1 MYTYTYKVYT
11 YNIYKEKISP
21 ILSLYLSSSM
31 TFRKRYIKLRLVL
44 CASREYI
51 MFHVVIL
58 PELLKGGGTFS
69 SILIVPPPES
79 LRRGTILKG
88 GAVTPMED

>member
-11 YNIYKEKISP
+11 FNIYKEKISP

-51 MFHVVIL
+51 MFHVVIP

-69 SILIVPPPES
+69 SILIVPP
-79 LRRGTILKG
+79 LNL
-88 GAVTPMED
+88 

>member
-21 ILSLYLSSSM
+21 ILSLSLYLSSSM

-69 SILIVPPPES
+69 SILIVPPP
-79 LRRGTILKG
+79 
-88 GAVTPMED
+88 